1 VGRAI
6 RYGLTGSA
14 LLLLC
19 LASTARAQYFGR
31 NKVQY
36 DRDRVLMLSTAH
48 FEIYYAQEDAA
59 AAAIAGRMAERW
71 HARLSAVLQH
81 ALTGRQPIVLY
92 GSHRRFEQTN
102 IYGGLIEESTGGFTD
117 ARRRRIVLPFAA
129 SLADTD
135 HVLGHEIVHAFQFD
149 IADRSRSPLGVPLWF
164 VEGMAE
170 YLTLGADDPQTAMW
184 MRDAVRNGR
193 LPDIKALGSPRYFPY
208 RWGAALW
215 AYLAERFG
223 ADLPAR
229 ALRAKRDVKR
239 RLEEVTGQSLEQLS
253 AGWHES
259 LESRYAVS
267 PSPASASAAPI
278 ISDRRGGGRL
288 NLAASLSPDGR
299 RMVFL
304 SERDQF
310 SIDLYLADARSGTVI
325 RKLLTTATNAQIE
338 SLQYLHSSGAW
349 DASGS
354 RYALG
359 TVSRGRATLVVLDL
373 DGEGAPR
380 EFPLTQADEVY
391 SPTWSPDG
399 SSIAFSGLAG
409 GFSDLTVLNL
419 SDGSSHR
426 LTTDMYADLQ
436 PAWSPDGRTIAFTTD
451 RFTTDLTQFRYGRY
465 RIGLYDVASGTISAA
480 PALDGLN
487 HLDPEW
493 GPNRSLFFVADPDG
507 VANVFRL
514 DLATPRA
521 YRVTEVATGVAGVT
535 PVSPALS
542 VAASTGAIAFSVF
555 RNTGYEVHQL
565 AAAETTGTPIDMS
578 WASSDPGSASLP
590 AEASS
595 EAVPVLPALAAVRP
609 GDRTYEPRLSL
620 EGIGSPYLSAGSGPL
635 GGYVSGGASM
645 LFGDLLGDHQ
655 LLTAAYVS
663 SRFDESAFGAMYIN
677 RASRWNWGLSIDQSP
692 DQRIRNVSAGLDP
705 DREHVVTR
713 TRERMLWITRR
724 LGAFAAY
731 PLNRSQRI
739 EVSGGVRAI
748 SFSREQRIEQ
758 VSTRSGMVI
767 DADSSPLPSAPVV
780 GIAETGIALIGD
792 AAIFGATGPMLG
804 ERYRVQ
810 VTSNVGGLNYTSLLA
825 DYRRYL
831 MPVRPYTVAVRLVH
845 SGRYGGDAGD
855 FRLRDAYVG
864 SPALVRGYGPSDVVR
879 SDCPSGSAVCPA
891 LNTLLASRVVVA
903 KLELRVPVWS
913 AVTGANR
920 VRYGPLPVDAFVF
933 ADTGAGWGG
942 EQRFGP
948 GGSDGRFVRSGGFGV
963 RANVFG
969 LVLETAAIKPL
980 DLRRHGWSFGVNLR
994 QGF

>member
-1 VGRAI
+1 
-6 RYGLTGSA
+6 
-14 LLLLC
+14 
-19 LASTARAQYFGR
+19 
-31 NKVQY
+31 
-36 DRDRVLMLSTAH
+36 M
-48 FEIYYAQEDAA
+48 
-59 AAAIAGRMAERW
+59 
-71 HARLSAVLQH
+71 
-81 ALTGRQPIVLY
+81 
-92 GSHRRFEQTN
+92 
-102 IYGGLIEESTGGFTD
+102 
-117 ARRRRIVLPFAA
+117 
-129 SLADTD
+129 
-135 HVLGHEIVHAFQFD
+135 
-149 IADRSRSPLGVPLWF
+149 RS
-164 VEGMAE
+164 
-170 YLTLGADDPQTAMW
+170 
-184 MRDAVRNGR
+184 GR
-193 LPDIKALGSPRYFPY
+193 LPDIKALASPRYFPY

-215 AYLAERFG
+215 AYLVERFG
-223 ADLPAR
+223 EDLPAR

-239 RLEEVTGQSLEQLS
+239 RLEAVTGQSLERLS
-253 AGWHES
+253 AGWHEA
-259 LESRYAVS
+259 LESRYAI
-267 PSPASASAAPI
+267 PAAAASASAAPI

-288 NLAASLSPDGR
+288 NVAASLSPDGR

-310 SIDLYLADARSGTVI
+310 SIDLYLADAHSGRVI

-373 DGEGAPR
+373 DGDDGPR
-380 EFPLTQADEVY
+380 EFPLTQVDEVY

-399 SSIAFSGLAG
+399 LSIAFSGLTG
-409 GFSDLTVLNL
+409 GFSDVMVLSL

-426 LTTDMYADLQ
+426 LTTDTYADLQ
-436 PAWSPDGRTIAFTTD
+436 PAWSPDGQTIAFTTD
-451 RFTTDLTQFRYGRY
+451 RFTTDLRQLRYGRY
-465 RIGLYDVASGTISAA
+465 RIGLYDVASGRISAA
-480 PALDGLN
+480 PAFDGLN

-493 GPNRSLFFVADPDG
+493 GPNRALFFVADPDG

-514 DLATPRA
+514 DLAARRA
-521 YRVTEVATGVAGVT
+521 YRVTEVPTGVAGVT

-555 RNTGYEVHQL
+555 RNTGYEVHRL
-565 AAAETTGTPIDMS
+565 APAETTGTPVDMS
-578 WASSDPGSASLP
+578 WASAAPASATLP
-590 AEASS
+590 AEASI
-595 EAVPVLPALAAVRP
+595 EMVPALPALATVRP
-609 GDRTYEPRLSL
+609 GERTYEPRLSL
-620 EGIGSPYLSAGSGPL
+620 EGIGSPYFSAGSGPL

-645 LFGDLLGDHQ
+645 LFGDLLGNHQ

-705 DREHVVTR
+705 EREHVVTR

-739 EVSGGVRAI
+739 EVSGGVRTI

-758 VSTRSGMVI
+758 VSTRSGMII

-780 GIAETGIALIGD
+780 GIAETGIALVGD
-792 AAIFGATGPMLG
+792 SAMFGATGPMLG

-831 MPVRPYTVAVRLVH
+831 MPMRPYTVAVRLVH

-855 FRLRDAYVG
+855 FRLHDAYVG
-864 SPALVRGYGPSDVVR
+864 SPALVRGYGPGDVVR
-879 SDCPSGSAVCPA
+879 SDCPSGSAACPA

-903 KLELRVPVWS
+903 KLELRVPLWS
-913 AVTGANR
+913 ALTGANR
-920 VRYGPLPVDAFVF
+920 VRYGALPVDAFVF

-948 GGSDGRFVRSGGFGV
+948 GGVDGRFVRSAGFGV
-963 RANVFG
+963 RANLFG